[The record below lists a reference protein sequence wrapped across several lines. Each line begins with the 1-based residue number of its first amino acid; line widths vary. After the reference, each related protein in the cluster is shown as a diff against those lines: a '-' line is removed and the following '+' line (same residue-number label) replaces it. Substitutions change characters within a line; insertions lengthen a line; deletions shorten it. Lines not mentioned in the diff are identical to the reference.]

1 MGFGLSVNG
10 FASPGALLLKSG
22 MQAGDSLLLTKP
34 LGTGVLFA
42 ADMRRRAK
50 GRWIDGA
57 LEQMLRSNREAAS
70 CLRSHGAT
78 ACTDITGFGLVGHLY
93 EMTQASS
100 VAVEI
105 DVRQLPI
112 LEGALE
118 TIEQGIFSSL
128 QPQNM
133 RIKHALE
140 DSDNIAKL
148 AQYALLFDPQTA
160 GGLVASLPADQ
171 AKACAEALRSSGY
184 AQAVIIGR
192 VIEPFDSTRNIR
204 VI

>member
-1 MGFGLSVNG
+1 
-10 FASPGALLLKSG
+10 
-22 MQAGDSLLLTKP
+22 
-34 LGTGVLFA
+34 
-42 ADMRRRAK
+42 
-50 GRWIDGA
+50 
-57 LEQMLRSNREAAS
+57 
-70 CLRSHGAT
+70 
-78 ACTDITGFGLVGHLY
+78 
-93 EMTQASS
+93 MTRASS

-140 DSDNIAKL
+140 DSDNIENLAK
-148 AQYALLFDPQTA
+148 YPLLFDPQTA
-160 GGLVASLPADQ
+160 GGLLASLPADQ
-171 AKACAEALRSSGY
+171 AKACVEALHSSGY

-192 VIEPFDSTRNIR
+192 VIESFDSTRNIR